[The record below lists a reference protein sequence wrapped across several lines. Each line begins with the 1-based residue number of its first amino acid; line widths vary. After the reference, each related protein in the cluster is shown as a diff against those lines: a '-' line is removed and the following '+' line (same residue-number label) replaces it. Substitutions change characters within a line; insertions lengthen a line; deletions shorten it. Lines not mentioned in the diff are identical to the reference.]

1 MNDFLNRQLSQIRF
15 AVSDFRNGE
24 LDLNALVHRLEA
36 IGNAI
41 GGKFW
46 EDRLFPLVLDL
57 ERINSELFD
66 KKRSMSSNE
75 QEKINALINRLEAMS
90 NDQDALK

>member
-1 MNDFLNRQLSQIRF
+1 MDDFLNRQLSQIRF

-41 GGKFW
+41 RGKFW

-66 KKRSMSSNE
+66 KKRLMNSNE
-75 QEKINALINRLEAMS
+75 QEKINALINRLEIMS
-90 NDQDALK
+90 NDQDALE